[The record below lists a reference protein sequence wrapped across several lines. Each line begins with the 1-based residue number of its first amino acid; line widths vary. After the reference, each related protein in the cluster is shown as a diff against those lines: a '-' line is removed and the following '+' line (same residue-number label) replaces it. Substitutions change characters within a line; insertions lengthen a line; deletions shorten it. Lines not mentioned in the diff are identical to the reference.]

1 MGGYPVPVTTVEE
14 KDAGGLNDPPI
25 PQVCTA
31 RPQGLNPKPYTSG
44 MHRTASGPKP

>member
-31 RPQGLNPKPYTSG
+31 RPQGLNPKPQTLYRRYAPLSL
-44 MHRTASGPKP
+44 RA